1 VQLYNIMMFYA
12 VLALPKTVLCLLRYF
27 YYE

>member
-1 VQLYNIMMFYA
+1 MMFYA